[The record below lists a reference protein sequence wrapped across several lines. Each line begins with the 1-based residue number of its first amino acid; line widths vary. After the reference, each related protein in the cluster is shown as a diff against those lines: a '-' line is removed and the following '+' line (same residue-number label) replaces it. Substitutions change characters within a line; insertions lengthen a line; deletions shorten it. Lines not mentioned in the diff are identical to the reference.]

1 MKTKALFLILITL
14 PAFLCAQSWSR
25 QAERITGKPKTTTV
39 LLKPGFQ
46 LNIGILDTSND
57 TLKEGRYFQGVFL
70 RGSHDSLAM
79 KLTSVK
85 EVRSFTAGVN
95 YSKVIPGTLYLKE
108 AHQDTNLLQIAT
120 ANIDYLLCYKPSRV
134 KMEPGAVLLLG
145 SLAVMVLSPLI
156 CYDYKEQELNANRY
170 KYWAMGSTAGAL
182 AGFAILITNGGNKTR
197 RLQFQPDWPDKNMKV
212 WKFR

>member
-1 MKTKALFLILITL
+1 
-14 PAFLCAQSWSR
+14 
-25 QAERITGKPKTTTV
+25 
-39 LLKPGFQ
+39 
-46 LNIGILDTSND
+46 
-57 TLKEGRYFQGVFL
+57 
-70 RGSHDSLAM
+70 
-79 KLTSVK
+79 
-85 EVRSFTAGVN
+85 
-95 YSKVIPGTLYLKE
+95 
-108 AHQDTNLLQIAT
+108 
-120 ANIDYLLCYKPSRV
+120 
-134 KMEPGAVLLLG
+134 MEPGAVLLLG